1 MMLNKAY
8 KRFLNWKDD
17 RDRKNYDF
25 TWMKEAQEKYP
36 EAFEKTSEF
45 INSVED
51 DCHKVGMESGKLVV
65 FSTGGL
71 LWTIIVGVMTWTVT
85 HLDDPWLTSSIV
97 MVGNYQGR
105 VFIGSAFFVL
115 LEMVRF
121 IINQQTN
128 INERT
133 LDRLKNKWQEILN
146 KPIPKSKATQQ
157 IELFIAQEQSY
168 NIRYLVKSSSSNWL
182 GNKTMII
189 LQFAVVI
196 FVVWNGFWQLDAH
209 SRTVRETEHQ
219 QCECKPKLE
228 CAQRAS

>member
-1 MMLNKAY
+1 MLNKAY

-51 DCHKVGMESGKLVV
+51 DCHKVGMEAGKLAV

-85 HLDDPWLTSSIV
+85 HLDDSSLLSFTI
-97 MVGNYQGR
+97 MVGNYQGG
-105 VFIGSAFFVL
+105 VFIGSAIFVF

-121 IINQQTN
+121 ITNHQTN
-128 INERT
+128 INERI
-133 LDRLKNKWQEILN
+133 LGRLESNWQEILN
-146 KPIPKSKATQQ
+146 KQIPKANATHQ
-157 IELFIAQEQSY
+157 IELFIAQERSY
-168 NIRYLVKSSSSNWL
+168 NIHKLLKSSS
-182 GNKTMII
+182 GICFGDKAMII
-189 LQFAVVI
+189 LQFIAVI
-196 FVVWNGFWQLDAH
+196 FVAWNGFWQLDAH
-209 SRTVRETEHQ
+209 SRTVRETGHQ
-219 QCECKPKLE
+219 QSECKPKLE
-228 CAQRAS
+228 CAQRAP